1 LAACDEGL
9 LSEVPLV
16 KSNMGNS
23 FAYQMVALLYSR
35 KIVQTA
41 AAGDL
46 SCLAHEADRVS
57 ERYWPLMRFGLTPP
71 QE

>member
-1 LAACDEGL
+1 
-9 LSEVPLV
+9 
-16 KSNMGNS
+16 MGNS